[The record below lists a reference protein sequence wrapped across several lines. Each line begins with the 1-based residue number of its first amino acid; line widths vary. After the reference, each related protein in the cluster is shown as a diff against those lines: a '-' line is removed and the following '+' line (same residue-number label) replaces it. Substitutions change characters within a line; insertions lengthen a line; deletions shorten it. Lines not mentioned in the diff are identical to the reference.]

1 MLNEREITQPL
12 ASPLDGWKRPRKLV
26 EKKGRDERID
36 RLVAYFEQVIEGAL
50 NGSKRDNRNA
60 CSTLLSRFAKDEKF
74 KQHDPERLVELLIHA
89 GRSLDFHAPKTRSF
103 MYLVRYGGTIIEERQ
118 RAKGKRTGQL
128 TDGEYSDAVDR
139 AIAARFGGQAEQS
152 P

>member
-36 RLVAYFEQVIEGAL
+36 RLVAYFEHAIEGSLDGDA
-50 NGSKRDNRNA
+50 KRNRWD
-60 CSTLLSRFAKDEKF
+60 CSTLLKRFEKDYP
-74 KQHDPERLVELLIHA
+74 QHDPEKLCEALITA
-89 GRSLDFHAPKTRSF
+89 GRKDQFHGPNTRSF
-103 MYLVRYGGTIIEERQ
+103 SYLVKYAGRIIESRQ
-118 RAKGKRTGQL
+118 RKKRTGQL